1 MSRPPV
7 TVATLNVRTHLS
19 IVYLVNRADHLHLPA
34 NLFADLSNMLLD
46 RTVAVTEHDALV
58 GNILGGN
65 LRVFKI
71 FDYLCR
77 SIKVLLVYFL
87 LNRL

>member
-7 TVATLNVRTHLS
+7 TVATLNVRTHPR

-46 RTVAVTEHDALV
+46 RTVAVTELHALV
-58 GNILGGN
+58 CNILGRKFVN
-65 LRVFKI
+65 LRQ
-71 FDYLCR
+71 C
-77 SIKVLLVYFL
+77 
-87 LNRL
+87 

>member
-7 TVATLNVRTHLS
+7 TVATLNVRTHPR

-46 RTVAVTEHDALV
+46 RTVIVTELRALV
-58 GNILGGN
+58 CNILVRN
-65 LRVFKI
+65 LAISKI
-71 FDYLCR
+71 FHYLCSR
-77 SIKVLLVYFL
+77 YGIVTGSCA
-87 LNRL
+87 